1 MSTARCPVCRVE
13 VSVVLGRTNYHCG
26 KAFVPVTPTQ
36 MLESKACEVIVDFGK
51 AVPPDIQ
58 GLVLMTMERT
68 LREAGVPA
76 HVFKRTMLDDS
87 KLRLRMTEEERQK
100 L

>member
-1 MSTARCPVCRVE
+1 MRDHE
-13 VSVVLGRTNYHCG
+13 VV
-26 KAFVPVTPTQ
+26 
-36 MLESKACEVIVDFGK
+36 VDFGR
-51 AVPPDIQ
+51 AVPPDLQ
-58 GLVLMTMERT
+58 GRVLLGMERT

-76 HVFKRTMLDDS
+76 QVFKRTMADDS